1 MRMIPWVD
9 VIERKTGTDND
20 EQVVLSYPFP
30 DINITNRTIP
40 ELKEAFTKMKDPIMR
55 DCYETR
61 LHFIMNSWHPR
72 NFIKVS
78 IKEWKYKT

>member
-1 MRMIPWVD
+1 MIPWVD
-9 VIERKTGTDND
+9 VIEREPGTDNS
-20 EQVVLSYPFP
+20 EQVLLSYPFP
-30 DINITNRTIP
+30 DIDVSITTIA
-40 ELKEAFTKMKDPIMR
+40 ELKEAFTKMKDPIMK